1 MRKHGNSTWDGS
13 LSPCQA
19 SPRPASFPEKVKQ
32 VQLWT
37 SGNRRKLMYTRPI
50 HWILGWSRAATLL
63 ALAYLAA

>member
-1 MRKHGNSTWDGS
+1 
-13 LSPCQA
+13 
-19 SPRPASFPEKVKQ
+19 VKQ

-63 ALAYLAA
+63 VLAYLAA